1 MSAHIPGG
9 AEQRRAERKARP
21 DEARTYHSVI
31 CKTAAAVSGMRHGG
45 TGGAFKLLHSTRAST
60 ECMMPRASGHASGG
74 YSSMYQLSC
83 TSTNY

>member
-60 ECMMPRASGHASGG
+60 DRVHAARFWILE
-74 YSSMYQLSC
+74 YSMYVQTLE
-83 TSTNY
+83 TV